1 MAQGKGSECLSD
13 QRNKARKIG
22 KGILRKEKKKKKKKN
37 YRLDEKIV

>member
-22 KGILRKEKKKKKKKN
+22 KGILRKEKKKEEEE
-37 YRLDEKIV
+37 L